1 MEAIYYFGKQVIIK
15 NHAIRRAKERKIS
28 YPDRVRQVIYTGK
41 IERFGKNGIKWIKRT
56 KRGSIICIGEDIG
69 EYIIIKTIERGN

>member
-1 MEAIYYFGKQVIIK
+1 METIYYSGKQIIVK
-15 NHAIRRAKERKIS
+15 NHAIRKAKERRIS

-41 IERFGKNGIKWIKRT
+41 VERFGKNGVKRT

-69 EYIIIKTIERGN
+69 EYIVIKTIERGN